1 MDPQP
6 QPIVRKRANI
16 VYSSK
21 YGELFNDDVQA
32 PSGAAGRYLRWRWG
46 AAGVVVVARSMAGTL
61 FIGTHRYPP
70 NLTSLELPRGACEPG
85 ETACQG
91 AMRELLEESGYVA
104 DSLAERGT
112 IYPDTGLI
120 ENGVT
125 VVEASIVD
133 PHPGDVRPD
142 AEVMESVVPAVWLT
156 DHEIFSK
163 VADGSIKCGIS
174 LAAFTLC
181 RAVDKGSN

>member
-1 MDPQP
+1 
-6 QPIVRKRANI
+6 
-16 VYSSK
+16 
-21 YGELFNDDVQA
+21 
-32 PSGAAGRYLRWRWG
+32 
-46 AAGVVVVARSMAGTL
+46 
-61 FIGTHRYPP
+61 
-70 NLTSLELPRGACEPG
+70 
-85 ETACQG
+85 
-91 AMRELLEESGYVA
+91 MRELLEESGYVA
-104 DSLAERGT
+104 DSLTERGT

-133 PHPGDVRPD
+133 PHPDDVRTD

-156 DHEIFSK
+156 DHEVLSK